1 MKPISQPAAQAQP
14 AQISY
19 GVESLALFESYTRES
34 YRAAFGDEAPPWDP
48 SRCTKTWFDSTVEM
62 TAPGRAVAYT
72 VVERDEGG
80 NWILQP
86 MALSAAEAAMV
97 NLPGAISYPPYVIRP
112 TNATRGGAPV
122 SPLYLSLENE
132 ARTLM
137 LELGATGLLDEGINA
152 FAPVFYP
159 ADEPRRMWALI
170 GSGGQQNNAGGLL
183 RMKNAAGVGAPGHW
197 RNSGGKVA
205 WIADPAAPSGFDDP
219 RPPVEMPV
227 RGLLPNE
234 ELRPGVMGFGVL
246 VYRTDLEQERAM
258 RNGAFTQEDR
268 KKLDEILRIVSRLG
282 I

>member
-14 AQISY
+14 AQVSY
-19 GVESLALFESYTRES
+19 GVDSLALFPSYTRDS
-34 YRAAFGDEAPPWDP
+34 YRAAFGGEAPPWDP
-48 SRCTKTWFDSTVEM
+48 SRRSKTWFDSTVDVSN
-62 TAPGRAVAYT
+62 PRAGVTYT
-72 VVERDEGG
+72 VVGQDADGRWRLGPLTLPAG
-80 NWILQP
+80 
-86 MALSAAEAAMV
+86 EAATV
-97 NLPGAISYPPYVIRP
+97 NLPGAVVYPPYVVRP

-122 SPLYLSLENE
+122 SPLYLSLESE
-132 ARTLM
+132 ARALM

-183 RMKNAAGVGAPGHW
+183 RMKNATGVGAPGHW
-197 RNSGGKVA
+197 RNTAGNVA

-219 RPPVEMPV
+219 RPQVEMPV
-227 RGLLPNE
+227 RSLLPNE

-268 KKLDEILRIVSRLG
+268 KKLEEILRIVSRLG